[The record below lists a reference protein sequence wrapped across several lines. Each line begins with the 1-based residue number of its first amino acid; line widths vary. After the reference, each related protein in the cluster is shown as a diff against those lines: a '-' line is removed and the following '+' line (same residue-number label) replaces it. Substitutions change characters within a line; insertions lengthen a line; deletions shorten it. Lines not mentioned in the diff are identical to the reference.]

1 MILRLQE
8 TKDAPPLRQRE
19 ACVQA
24 LTEPVNECPG
34 HILDREARAWPME
47 KPGLRFLRLS
57 EAFGLQVPVVVHTI
71 PL

>member
-19 ACVQA
+19 ACVQV
-24 LTEPVNECPG
+24 LTEPTIECPG
-34 HILDREARAWPME
+34 HILDREAKACPME

-57 EAFGLQVPVVVHTI
+57 EAFGLQVPVAVHSI